1 MTHFDVFNG
10 DADGICA
17 LLQLRLAAPADAVLV
32 TGAKRDIALL
42 ERVDARAGDAVTVL
56 DVSADTNRV
65 ALASLLD
72 RGVTVE
78 YFDHHDAETLPT
90 HPGLRA
96 HIDRSAAMCTSL
108 IVDRHLDGAQ
118 RSWAIVGAYGD
129 NLTGPARACADAL
142 GLDDDQGRKL
152 RELGDLLS
160 YNAYGDAEADL
171 VVAPERLYRALVAH
185 RDPFAFLRDAPE
197 CRLIDDQ
204 KQADTALASLARPY
218 ATLAGGVVYV
228 LPDEPWSRR
237 MRGLL
242 ANDLANRFPR
252 LAHAVITP
260 DDSGCYTVSVRSP
273 LERPQ
278 GADALCRAFPGGGG
292 RRAAAG
298 INHLPRDELDRF
310 VAAMDAA
317 FPRVA

>member
-1 MTHFDVFNG
+1 MTRYDVFNG

-65 ALASLLD
+65 ALASLLE
-72 RGVTVE
+72 RGVAVE

-90 HPGLRA
+90 HRGCARTSTGRRRCARA
-96 HIDRSAAMCTSL
+96 SSSIVTSTERSARGPS
-108 IVDRHLDGAQ
+108 
-118 RSWAIVGAYGD
+118 SGAYGD

-197 CRLIDDQ
+197 CRSDR
-204 KQADTALASLARPY
+204 APEGGRTRP
-218 ATLAGGVVYV
+218 
-228 LPDEPWSRR
+228 WR
-237 MRGLL
+237 
-242 ANDLANRFPR
+242 
-252 LAHAVITP
+252 
-260 DDSGCYTVSVRSP
+260 RSP
-273 LERPQ
+273 DRTRRSPAPSCTCCPTRRGR
-278 GADALCRAFPGGGG
+278 GACAACWPTTSPTASRAS
-292 RRAAAG
+292 RTR
-298 INHLPRDELDRF
+298 
-310 VAAMDAA
+310 
-317 FPRVA
+317 